1 MENMEIEDKKLDLIN
16 IDWNQKNYKEFI
28 NFLHIK
34 KEKNWDIG
42 RHCKVLNIPIDT
54 CIGLKT
60 PIIKKIAKEISKGDY
75 KSFLSLN
82 INNTYEEKLI
92 RGLILSYLKIPYNEL
107 EFYLRD
113 YYEKYVDSW
122 NLCDCPIGSYKF
134 IKNYKR
140 EYFEFI
146 KDFYNSKNPWLI
158 RIELVSLLSY
168 YTDSE
173 YIDIILDICENI
185 KSDKYYVN
193 MSLAWLLSEL
203 FVKQREKTLNFLI
216 KKRETFDVWTYNKTI
231 QKIKES
237 FRVSKEDKLF
247 LETLKVKK

>member
-1 MENMEIEDKKLDLIN
+1 MENMETEDKELDLIN

-28 NFLHIK
+28 KFLHIK

-60 PIIKKIAKEISKGDY
+60 PIIKKIAKDISKGDY
-75 KSFLSLN
+75 KNFLKLD

-92 RGLILSYLKIPYNEL
+92 RGLVLSYLKLPYNEL
-107 EFYLRD
+107 ENYLKD
-113 YYEKYVDSW
+113 YFEKYVDSW

-134 IKNYKR
+134 IKKYKK
-140 EYFEFI
+140 EYFKFI
-146 KDFYNSKNPWLI
+146 KNFYKSKNPWLI

-168 YTDSE
+168 YTDDE
-173 YIDIILDICENI
+173 YIDIVLDICEKI
-185 KSDKYYVN
+185 KSDEYYVN
-193 MSLAWLLSEL
+193 ISLAWLLSEL

-216 KKRETFDVWTYNKTI
+216 EKRETFDVWTYNKTI

-237 FRVSKEDKLF
+237 FRVSKEDKKF
-247 LETLKVKK
+247 LEDLKIKK